1 MRTPATDY
9 NSILPASLLASD
21 QVYFPGTAYKGDFTL
36 TLTGELPKTGLGNGN
51 QLIYSK
57 RQFRL
62 FSIVDSVITSSN
74 FFLVCFAFGFS
85 ISRKQDYYFL
95 LALLHLTK
103 LLCDVASYFL
113 LALQHLTCLQLA

>member
-74 FFLVCFAFGFS
+74 FFIVCFAFGFS
-85 ISRKQDYYFL
+85 ISRKQNHLLHTSLILLFQLFL
-95 LALLHLTK
+95 LLVLELEQVVLLPK
-103 LLCDVASYFL
+103 LVIE
-113 LALQHLTCLQLA
+113 Q